1 MKQAAFIGPEAV
13 IDNRQTSGLD
23 TGTPRDKKTRTQA
36 RKFSSRGRLR
46 RVWNDKTKRM
56 HEFYSDAEYK
66 LFLAG
71 GGDESSPAA
80 G

>member
-1 MKQAAFIGPEAV
+1 MKQAALTDAEAV
-13 IDNRQTSGLD
+13 IDNIQTSGLD
-23 TGTPRDKKTRTQA
+23 TGTPRDKQKRTQA

-46 RVWNDKTKRM
+46 RVWNDRTKRM

-71 GGDESSPAA
+71 GEDESPPAA